1 MNFFGIGFLELVFVM
16 LVALLVLG
24 PNKMV
29 DVARTVGKYV
39 RELQRAAAEVP
50 RLFSLDD
57 EQMPA
62 PPTQRR
68 QPPEQP
74 VDKQPANEQEGPI
87 SRA

>member
-1 MNFFGIGFLELVFVM
+1 MNFFGMGALELVFILV
-16 LVALLVLG
+16 VALLVLG

-29 DVARTVGKYV
+29 DVARTLGKYV

-57 EQMPA
+57 DQAPA
-62 PPTQRR
+62 PPPQRR
-68 QPPEQP
+68 QLLEQPPEP
-74 VDKQPANEQEGPI
+74 PADEQKDPT